1 MVIVWV
7 LQAYM
12 VIWVIA
18 RGAHVCSALQA
29 HFIIDQIEGAFLD
42 EMLNFIQ
49 NEMLD
54 SISEM
59 LDPIQKMLVSIGEML
74 DPIQEMLV
82 AR

>member
-42 EMLNFIQ
+42 EMLNFTE
-49 NEMLD
+49 NKMLD

-59 LDPIQKMLVSIGEML
+59 LDPIQKMLVSIREML
-74 DPIQEMLV
+74 DPIQELLV

>member
-7 LQAYM
+7 LQAYVYM

-54 SISEM
+54 
-59 LDPIQKMLVSIGEML
+59 PI
-74 DPIQEMLV
+74 
-82 AR
+82 